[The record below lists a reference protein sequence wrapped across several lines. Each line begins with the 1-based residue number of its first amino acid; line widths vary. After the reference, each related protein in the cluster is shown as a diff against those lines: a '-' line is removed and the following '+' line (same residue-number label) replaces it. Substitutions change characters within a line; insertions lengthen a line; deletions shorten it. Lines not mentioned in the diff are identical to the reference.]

1 MRLGDPD
8 VGVPRDSVSV
18 LPSGRLHA
26 REIFDGELMRDIDKI
41 IDRLLPFVAGFLF
54 GWCLVLAVAALA
66 GV

>member
-1 MRLGDPD
+1 
-8 VGVPRDSVSV
+8 
-18 LPSGRLHA
+18 
-26 REIFDGELMRDIDKI
+26 MRDIDKI